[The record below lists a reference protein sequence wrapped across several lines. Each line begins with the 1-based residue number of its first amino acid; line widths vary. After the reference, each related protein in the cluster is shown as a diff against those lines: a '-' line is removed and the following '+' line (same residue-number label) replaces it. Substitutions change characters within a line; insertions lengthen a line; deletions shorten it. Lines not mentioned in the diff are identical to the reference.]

1 VFVKYYDSLQ
11 ALLKEFNSQDVYRQL
26 KWSFRRLRDD
36 DTAGVM
42 LLQYPLSTYRIN
54 LVIQVHQINTETELA
69 EEGETLPAYGTGMTD
84 VVLDMGPNY
93 QACPEDGVH
102 PVERST
108 ETAIFPPSYEN
119 SNVPAAETIEMM
131 PTNPPPAYLSPEPAS
146 IPHNNNTIQPR

>member
-1 VFVKYYDSLQ
+1 MFVKYYDSLQ

-36 DTAGVM
+36 DTAGAM

-146 IPHNNNTIQPR
+146 IPHNNTQPR